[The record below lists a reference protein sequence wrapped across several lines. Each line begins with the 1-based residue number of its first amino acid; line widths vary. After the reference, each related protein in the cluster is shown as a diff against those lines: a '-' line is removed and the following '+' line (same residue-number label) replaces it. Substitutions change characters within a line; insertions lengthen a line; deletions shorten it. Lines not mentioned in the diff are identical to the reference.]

1 MGTST
6 LRALISRYF
15 MTKKGANFRQ
25 HGRAMCV
32 QALIAGMVFQ
42 TIARVILDIIGVLW
56 PHAGIDPI
64 ERLWDE

>member
-15 MTKKGANFRQ
+15 VTKKGAKLRQ
-25 HGRAMCV
+25 HGCAMCT

-42 TIARVILDIIGVLW
+42 TIARVILNIIGVLW
-56 PHAGIDPI
+56 PNVGIDPI